1 MVSFSYDADEG
12 FSNIRWYVLRCVL
25 RCVLRYVLRC
35 VLWPVWQGIN
45 GPKERL
51 PPDVIVSDAG
61 HVSREPAL
69 TDPGAPQQRAAV
81 GADGRPMTS
90 AGSLLQV

>member
-1 MVSFSYDADEG
+1 VRQE
-12 FSNIRWYVLRCVL
+12 
-25 RCVLRYVLRC
+25 
-35 VLWPVWQGIN
+35 IN
-45 GPKERL
+45 GPTERL